1 MISKLFIFWNVLEG
15 NHRQSECMDTAENP
29 DFSRDLGELH
39 RPKVEAIFYLLEK
52 SQSVEIETIY
62 DIAIESQKKENMA

>member
-1 MISKLFIFWNVLEG
+1 
-15 NHRQSECMDTAENP
+15 MDTAEKS

-39 RPKVEAIFYLLEK
+39 RAKVETIFYLLEK

-62 DIAIESQKKENMA
+62 DIDIESQKKENMA